1 MAIIASPI
9 TAIMQ
14 ITYANSFI
22 VKSPLNINLSI
33 KEYVNFA
40 KQREKSMMTLPF
52 LNYFPLLNKRLMIHI
67 IASTHTI
74 TSPKMI
80 MNTVPPI
87 DNASTAHTIKN
98 IAVNINTDNK
108 NIVFALLSIKYYDF
122 FAYLKCFF
130 YRILFAMLT
139 LFVQLLQLGTIHHYK
154 SQIVDQK
161 KKKRVLI
168 RTLSFDKLSFF
179 IRK

>member
-1 MAIIASPI
+1 MAIIANPI

-40 KQREKSMMTLPF
+40 KQREKSMMTLLF
-52 LNYFPLLNKRLMIHI
+52 LNYFLLLVKRLMIHI

-74 TSPKMI
+74 TSPKTI

-87 DNASTAHTIKN
+87 DNASTALTIKN

-122 FAYLKCFF
+122 FAYLK
-130 YRILFAMLT
+130 
-139 LFVQLLQLGTIHHYK
+139 
-154 SQIVDQK
+154 
-161 KKKRVLI
+161 
-168 RTLSFDKLSFF
+168 
-179 IRK
+179 

>member
-14 ITYANSFI
+14 ITYANSFM

-40 KQREKSMMTLPF
+40 NQREKSIMTILF
-52 LNYFPLLNKRLMIHI
+52 LNYFLLSNKRLMIHI

-80 MNTVPPI
+80 TNTVPPI
-87 DNASTAHTIKN
+87 DNASTADTIKN

-108 NIVFALLSIKYYDF
+108 NIVL
-122 FAYLKCFF
+122 
-130 YRILFAMLT
+130 
-139 LFVQLLQLGTIHHYK
+139 H
-154 SQIVDQK
+154 
-161 KKKRVLI
+161 
-168 RTLSFDKLSFF
+168 SFP
-179 IRK
+179 

>member
-1 MAIIASPI
+1 MILINHKCELMAIIASPI

-14 ITYANSFI
+14 ITYANSFM

-40 KQREKSMMTLPF
+40 KQREKSMMTLLF
-52 LNYFPLLNKRLMIHI
+52 LNYFLLLVKRLMIHI

-87 DNASTAHTIKN
+87 DNASTALTIKN

-108 NIVFALLSIKYYDF
+108 NIVL
-122 FAYLKCFF
+122 
-130 YRILFAMLT
+130 
-139 LFVQLLQLGTIHHYK
+139 H
-154 SQIVDQK
+154 
-161 KKKRVLI
+161 
-168 RTLSFDKLSFF
+168 SFL
-179 IRK
+179 